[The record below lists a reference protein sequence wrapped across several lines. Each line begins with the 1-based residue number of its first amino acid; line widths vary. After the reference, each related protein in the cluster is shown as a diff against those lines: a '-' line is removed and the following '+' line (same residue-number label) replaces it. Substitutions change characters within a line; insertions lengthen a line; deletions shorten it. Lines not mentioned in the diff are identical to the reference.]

1 LKLIPARR
9 CSLLE
14 VKNVIVRYDTATIL
28 DEASLKVEKG
38 ELVGLVGPNG
48 AGKTTLLRAIAGLI
62 NWDREVLR
70 GTRKSEVTFEGSV
83 EFEGERI
90 DKLSAFEIAKKGVQL
105 CPQMGRPFVEM
116 TVKENLF
123 VGAYLCKDKKE
134 VNESLARVY
143 ELFPRLEE
151 RKSQLAGT
159 LSGGERQMLAVGR
172 SLMRRPKLMLVDEP
186 SSGLAPK
193 IKDDL
198 FKRVEEIYHELGVTI
213 LLAEQDI
220 SFAFALS
227 KRNYVMSRGHI
238 IAQGTA
244 EELLKDETIRKTYL
258 GM

>member
-1 LKLIPARR
+1 M
-9 CSLLE
+9 LE

-28 DEASLKVEKG
+28 DDASLTVEKG

-48 AGKTTLLRAIAGLI
+48 AGKTTLLRAIAGLM
-62 NWDREVLR
+62 NWDKEVLR
-70 GTRKSEVTFEGSV
+70 GTRKSDVTFEGSI
-83 EFEGERI
+83 EFEGEKI
-90 DKLSAFEIAKKGVQL
+90 NKLSAFQIAKKGLQL

-116 TVKENLF
+116 TVKENLLA
-123 VGAYLCKDKKE
+123 GAYLCKNHKE
-134 VNESLARVY
+134 VDESLVKVY
-143 ELFPRLEE
+143 ELFPRLKE
-151 RKSQLAGT
+151 RENQLSGT

-198 FKRVEEIYHELGVTI
+198 FKRVEEIYRELGVTI

>member
-1 LKLIPARR
+1 M
-9 CSLLE
+9 LE

-28 DEASLKVEKG
+28 DDASLTVEKG

-48 AGKTTLLRAIAGLI
+48 AGKTTLLRAIAGLM
-62 NWDREVLR
+62 NWDKEVLR
-70 GTRKSEVTFEGSV
+70 GTRKSDVTFEGSI
-83 EFEGERI
+83 EFEGENI
-90 DKLSAFEIAKKGVQL
+90 NKLSAFQIAQKGLQL

-116 TVKENLF
+116 TVKENLLA
-123 VGAYLCKDKKE
+123 GAYLCKNHKE
-134 VNESLARVY
+134 VDESLVKVY
-143 ELFPRLEE
+143 ELFPRLKE
-151 RKSQLAGT
+151 RENQLSGT

-198 FKRVEEIYHELGVTI
+198 FKRVEEIYRELGVTI

>member
-1 LKLIPARR
+1 M
-9 CSLLE
+9 LE
-14 VKNVIVRYDTATIL
+14 VKNVTVRYDTATIL
-28 DEASLKVEKG
+28 DEASLTVEKG

-48 AGKTTLLRAIAGLI
+48 AGKTTLLRTIAGLI
-62 NWDREVLR
+62 NWDKEVLR
-70 GTRKSEVTFEGSV
+70 GTRKSDVTFEGSI

-90 DKLSAFEIAKKGVQL
+90 DKLSAFEIAKKGLQL

-116 TVKENLF
+116 TVRDNLLA
-123 VGAYLCKDKKE
+123 GAYLCKDRKE
-134 VNESLARVY
+134 VNESLARVH
-143 ELFPRLEE
+143 ELFPRLKE
-151 RKSQLAGT
+151 REKQLSGT

-198 FKRVEEIYHELGVTI
+198 FKRMEEIYKELGVTI

-227 KRNYVMSRGHI
+227 KRNYVVSRGHI
-238 IAQGTA
+238 IAHGTA
-244 EELLKDETIRKTYL
+244 QELLSDETIRKTYL
-258 GM
+258 GL

>member
-1 LKLIPARR
+1 M
-9 CSLLE
+9 LE
-14 VKNVIVRYDTATIL
+14 VKNVSVKYDTATIL
-28 DEASLKVEKG
+28 DEASLNVQKG

-62 NWDREVLR
+62 NWDKEVLR
-70 GTRKSEVTFEGSV
+70 GTRKSDVTFEGTI

-90 DKLSAFEIAKKGVQL
+90 DKLTGFQIAQKGLQL

-116 TVKENLF
+116 TVKENLLA
-123 VGAYLCKDKKE
+123 GAYLCKDQKE
-134 VNESLARVY
+134 IAESLNRVY
-143 ELFPRLEE
+143 DLFPRLRE
-151 RKSQLAGT
+151 RENQISGT

-198 FKRVEEIYHELGVTI
+198 FKRVEEIYKELGVTI

-238 IAQGTA
+238 IAHGTA
-244 EELLKDETIRKTYL
+244 DELLKDETIRKTYL
-258 GM
+258 GL

>member
-1 LKLIPARR
+1 
-9 CSLLE
+9 LLE
-14 VKNVIVRYDTATIL
+14 VKDVIVRYDTATIL
-28 DEASLKVEKG
+28 DGASLKVGKG

-70 GTRKSEVTFEGSV
+70 GTRKSDVTFEGTI

-90 DKLSAFEIAKKGVQL
+90 DKLTGNQIAQKGLQL

-116 TVKENLF
+116 TVKDNLLA
-123 VGAYLCKDKKE
+123 GAYLCKNQKE
-134 VNESLARVY
+134 VDESLDRVY
-143 ELFPRLEE
+143 ELFPRLKE
-151 RKSQLAGT
+151 RENQISGT

-198 FKRVEEIYHELGVTI
+198 FKRVEEIYKELGVTI

-244 EELLKDETIRKTYL
+244 DELLKDETIRKTYL

>member
-1 LKLIPARR
+1 M
-9 CSLLE
+9 LE
-14 VKNVIVRYDTATIL
+14 VKNITVRYDTATIL
-28 DEASLKVEKG
+28 DEASLTVEKG
-38 ELVGLVGPNG
+38 EMVGLVGPNG
-48 AGKTTLLRAIAGLI
+48 AGKTTILRAIAGLI

-70 GTRKSEVTFEGSV
+70 GTRKSDVTFEGSI

-90 DKLSAFEIAKKGVQL
+90 DKLSAFQIAKRGLQL

-116 TVKENLF
+116 NVRDNLLA
-123 VGAYLCKDKKE
+123 GAYLCRNQKE
-134 VNESLARVY
+134 VDESLTRVY

-151 RKSQLAGT
+151 RKNQLSGT

-198 FKRVEEIYHELGVTI
+198 FKRVEDIYKELGVTI

-227 KRNYVMSRGHI
+227 KRNYVVSRGHI
-238 IAQGTA
+238 IAEGTA

-258 GM
+258 GL

>member
-1 LKLIPARR
+1 
-9 CSLLE
+9 LLE
-14 VKNVIVRYDTATIL
+14 VKNVTVKYDTATIL
-28 DEASLKVEKG
+28 DEASLRVEKG

-62 NWDREVLR
+62 NWDREMLR
-70 GTRKSEVTFEGSV
+70 GTKKSEVTFTGTI

-90 DKLSAFEIAKKGVQL
+90 ERLSAFQIAQKGIQL

-116 TVKENLF
+116 TVKENLLA
-123 VGAYLCKDKKE
+123 GAYLCKDRKE
-134 VNESLARVY
+134 IEQSLAKVY
-143 ELFPRLEE
+143 ELFPRLKE
-151 RKSQLAGT
+151 REKQLSGT

-198 FKRVEEIYHELGVTI
+198 FKRVEEIYRELGVTI

-238 IAQGTA
+238 IAHGTA
-244 EELLKDETIRKTYL
+244 EELLKDDTIRKTYL
-258 GM
+258 GL

>member
-1 LKLIPARR
+1 M
-9 CSLLE
+9 LE
-14 VKNVIVRYDTATIL
+14 VKNVTVRYDTATIL
-28 DEASLKVEKG
+28 DEASLTVEKG

-48 AGKTTLLRAIAGLI
+48 AGKTTILRAIAGLI
-62 NWDREVLR
+62 NWDKEVLR
-70 GTRKSEVTFEGSV
+70 GTRKSDVTFEGSI

-90 DKLSAFEIAKKGVQL
+90 DKLSAFQIAKKGLQL

-116 TVKENLF
+116 TVKENLLA
-123 VGAYLCKDKKE
+123 GAYLCKDQKE
-134 VNESLARVY
+134 IDESLVRVY

-151 RKSQLAGT
+151 RKKQLSGT

-172 SLMRRPKLMLVDEP
+172 SLMRRPKLLLVDEP

-198 FKRVEEIYHELGVTI
+198 FKRVEEIYKELGVTI

-220 SFAFALS
+220 SFAFSLS
-227 KRNYVMSRGHI
+227 KRNYVVSRGHI

-244 EELLKDETIRKTYL
+244 DELLKDETIRKTYL

>member
-1 LKLIPARR
+1 M
-9 CSLLE
+9 LE
-14 VKNVIVRYDTATIL
+14 AKNITVRYDTATIL
-28 DEASLKVEKG
+28 DEASLSVEKG

-62 NWDREVLR
+62 NWDKEILR
-70 GTRKSEVTFEGSV
+70 GTRKSDVTFEGSV
-83 EFEGERI
+83 EFDGERI
-90 DKLSAFEIAKKGVQL
+90 DKLPAFQIAQKGLQL

-116 TVKENLF
+116 TVKENLLA
-123 VGAYLCKDKKE
+123 GAYLCEDRRE
-134 VNESLARVY
+134 VDESLARVY

-151 RKSQLAGT
+151 RKNQLSGT

-198 FKRVEEIYHELGVTI
+198 FKRVEEIYKELGVTI

-220 SFAFALS
+220 SFAFNLS

-238 IAQGTA
+238 IAHGTSD
-244 EELLKDETIRKTYL
+244 ELLKDETIRKTYL

>member
-1 LKLIPARR
+1 
-9 CSLLE
+9 LLE
-14 VKNVIVRYDTATIL
+14 VKDVIVRYDTATIL
-28 DEASLKVEKG
+28 DGANLKVEKG

-70 GTRKSEVTFEGSV
+70 GTRKSDVTFEGTI

-90 DKLSAFEIAKKGVQL
+90 DKLTGFQIAKKGLQL

-116 TVKENLF
+116 TVKENLLA
-123 VGAYLCKDKKE
+123 GAYLCKNQKE
-134 VNESLARVY
+134 VAESLDRVY
-143 ELFPRLEE
+143 ELFPRLKE
-151 RKSQLAGT
+151 REKQISGT

-198 FKRVEEIYHELGVTI
+198 FKRVEEIYKELGVTI

-227 KRNYVMSRGHI
+227 KRNYVMSRGHM

-244 EELLKDETIRKTYL
+244 DELLKDETIRKTYL

>member
-1 LKLIPARR
+1 
-9 CSLLE
+9 LLE
-14 VKNVIVRYDTATIL
+14 VKDVIVRYDTATIL
-28 DEASLKVEKG
+28 DEASLTVEKG

-70 GTRKSEVTFEGSV
+70 GTRKSDVTFEGSV

-90 DKLSAFEIAKKGVQL
+90 DKLTGFQIAQKGLQL

-116 TVKENLF
+116 TVKDNLLA
-123 VGAYLCKDKKE
+123 GAYLCKNQKE
-134 VNESLARVY
+134 IDESLDRVY
-143 ELFPRLEE
+143 ELFPRLKE
-151 RKSQLAGT
+151 RANQISGT

-198 FKRVEEIYHELGVTI
+198 FKRVEEIYRELGVTI

-227 KRNYVMSRGHI
+227 RRNYVMSRGHV

-244 EELLKDETIRKTYL
+244 DELLKDETIRKTYL

>member
-1 LKLIPARR
+1 M
-9 CSLLE
+9 LE
-14 VKNVIVRYDTATIL
+14 AKNISVKYDTATIL
-28 DEASLKVEKG
+28 DDASLKVEKG

-70 GTRKSEVTFEGSV
+70 GTRKSDVAFEGTI

-90 DKLSAFEIAKKGVQL
+90 DRLPAFEIAKKGLQM

-116 TVKENLF
+116 TVRENLLA
-123 VGAYLCKDKKE
+123 GAYLCKDKEE
-134 VNESLARVY
+134 VDESLARVY
-143 ELFPRLEE
+143 ELFPRLKE
-151 RKSQLAGT
+151 RERQLSGT

-198 FKRVEEIYHELGVTI
+198 FKRVEEIYKELGVTI

-227 KRNYVMSRGHI
+227 KRNYVMSRGHV

-258 GM
+258 GL

>member
-1 LKLIPARR
+1 
-9 CSLLE
+9 LLE
-14 VKNVIVRYDTATIL
+14 AKDVVVRYDTATVL
-28 DEASLKVEKG
+28 DGATLKVEKG
-38 ELVGLVGPNG
+38 EFVGLVGPNG

-62 NWDREVLR
+62 TWDREVLK
-70 GTRKSEVTFEGSV
+70 GTKMEDVALEGSI

-90 DKLSAFEIAKKGVQL
+90 DRLPAPQIARKGIQL
-105 CPQMGRPFVEM
+105 CPQMGRPFPEM
-116 TVKENLF
+116 TVRDNLLA
-123 VGAYLCKDKKE
+123 GAYLCKDKKE
-134 VNESLARVY
+134 IDESLARVY
-143 ELFPRLEE
+143 ELFPRLKE
-151 RKSQLAGT
+151 RQKQVAGT

-193 IKDDL
+193 IKDEL
-198 FKRVEEIYHELGVTI
+198 FTRVEEIYRELGVTI

-244 EELLKDETIRKTYL
+244 KELLGDETIRKTYL
-258 GM
+258 GL

>member
-1 LKLIPARR
+1 
-9 CSLLE
+9 LLE
-14 VKNVIVRYDTATIL
+14 AKNVTVRYDTATVL

-38 ELVGLVGPNG
+38 ELVGLIGPNG

-70 GTRKSEVTFEGSV
+70 GTRKSDVTFEGSI
-83 EFEGERI
+83 EFEGEKI
-90 DKLSAFEIAKKGVQL
+90 NKLSAFEIAKRGLQL
-105 CPQMGRPFVEM
+105 CPQMGRPFSEM
-116 TVKENLF
+116 AVRDNLMA
-123 VGAYLCKDKKE
+123 GAYLCRDKKE
-134 VNESLARVY
+134 VDESLAKVY
-143 ELFPRLEE
+143 ELFPRLKE
-151 RKSQLAGT
+151 REKQLAGT

-172 SLMRRPKLMLVDEP
+172 SLMGRPKFMLVDEP

-198 FKRVEEIYHELGVTI
+198 IKRVGEIYRELGVTI

-244 EELLKDETIRKTYL
+244 QELLKDETIRKTYL
-258 GM
+258 GL

>member
-1 LKLIPARR
+1 
-9 CSLLE
+9 
-14 VKNVIVRYDTATIL
+14 
-28 DEASLKVEKG
+28 VEKG

-70 GTRKSEVTFEGSV
+70 GTRMSDVTFEGII

-90 DKLSAFEIAKKGVQL
+90 DRLSAFEIAKKGLQM

-116 TVKENLF
+116 TVKENLLA
-123 VGAYLCKDKKE
+123 GAYLCKDKNE
-134 VNESLARVY
+134 VEESLARVY
-143 ELFPRLEE
+143 ELFPRLKE
-151 RKSQLAGT
+151 RGKQLSGT

-198 FKRVEEIYHELGVTI
+198 FKRVEEIYNELGVTI

-220 SFAFALS
+220 SFAFNLS

-258 GM
+258 GL

>member
-1 LKLIPARR
+1 
-9 CSLLE
+9 LLE
-14 VKNVIVRYDTATIL
+14 VKNVSVKYDTATIL
-28 DEASLKVEKG
+28 DEASLKVEQG

-48 AGKTTLLRAIAGLI
+48 AGKTTLLRAVAGLI

-70 GTRKSEVTFEGSV
+70 GTRKSDVTFEGSI

-90 DKLSAFEIAKKGVQL
+90 DRLSAFEIAKRGLQL

-116 TVKENLF
+116 SVRDNLLA
-123 VGAYLCKDKKE
+123 GAYLCKDRKE
-134 VNESLARVY
+134 VAESLARVY
-143 ELFPRLEE
+143 ELFPRLQE
-151 RKSQLAGT
+151 RQKQLSGT

-198 FKRVEEIYHELGVTI
+198 FKRVEEIYKELGVTI

-227 KRNYVMSRGHI
+227 KRNYVVSRGHI

-244 EELLKDETIRKTYL
+244 DELLKDETIRKTYL

>member
-1 LKLIPARR
+1 
-9 CSLLE
+9 LLE
-14 VKNVIVRYDTATIL
+14 VKDVIVRYDTATIL
-28 DEASLKVEKG
+28 DGASLTVGKG

-70 GTRKSEVTFEGSV
+70 GTRKSDVTFEGTI

-90 DKLSAFEIAKKGVQL
+90 DKLTGNQIAQKGLQL

-116 TVKENLF
+116 TVKDNLLA
-123 VGAYLCKDKKE
+123 GAYLCKSQKE
-134 VNESLARVY
+134 VDDSLARVC
-143 ELFPRLEE
+143 ELFPRLKE
-151 RKSQLAGT
+151 RENQISGT

-198 FKRVEEIYHELGVTI
+198 FKRVEEIYKELGVTI

-220 SFAFALS
+220 GFTFALS

-238 IAQGTA
+238 IAHGTA
-244 EELLKDETIRKTYL
+244 DELLKDETIRKTYL

>member
-1 LKLIPARR
+1 M
-9 CSLLE
+9 LE
-14 VKNVIVRYDTATIL
+14 VKDVTVRYDTATIL
-28 DEASLKVEKG
+28 DGTSLTVEKG

-70 GTRKSEVTFEGSV
+70 GTRKSDVAFEGSI
-83 EFEGERI
+83 EFEGEKI
-90 DKLSAFEIAKKGVQL
+90 NKLSAFEIAKKGLQL
-105 CPQMGRPFVEM
+105 CPQMGRPFAEL
-116 TVKENLF
+116 TVKENLLA
-123 VGAYLCKDKKE
+123 GAYLCKNRKE
-134 VNESLARVY
+134 INESLARVY

-151 RKSQLAGT
+151 RKNQLSGT

-258 GM
+258 GL

>member
-1 LKLIPARR
+1 
-9 CSLLE
+9 LLD
-14 VKNVIVRYDTATIL
+14 VKNVSVKYDTATIL
-28 DEASLKVEKG
+28 DDANLKVETG

-62 NWDREVLR
+62 NWDKEVLR
-70 GTRKSEVTFEGSV
+70 GTRKSDVTFDGSI

-90 DKLSAFEIAKKGVQL
+90 DKLTGFQIAQKGLQL

-116 TVKENLF
+116 TVKDNLLA
-123 VGAYLCKDKKE
+123 GAYLCKDQKE
-134 VNESLARVY
+134 VAESLDRVY
-143 ELFPRLEE
+143 ELFPRLKE
-151 RKSQLAGT
+151 RENQISGT

-198 FKRVEEIYHELGVTI
+198 FKRVEEIYKELGVTI

-244 EELLKDETIRKTYL
+244 DELLKDETIRKTYL
-258 GM
+258 GL

>member
-1 LKLIPARR
+1 M
-9 CSLLE
+9 LE
-14 VKNVIVRYDTATIL
+14 VKNVVVRYDTATVL
-28 DEASLKVEKG
+28 DGASLMVEEG

-70 GTRKSEVTFEGSV
+70 GTRKSNVTFEGSI

-90 DKLSAFEIAKKGVQL
+90 DKLAAFEIAKRGLQL

-116 TVKENLF
+116 TVKENLLA
-123 VGAYLCKDKKE
+123 GAYLCKDKQE
-134 VNESLARVY
+134 VNEGLAKVY
-143 ELFPRLEE
+143 EMFPRLKE
-151 RKSQLAGT
+151 REKQLSGT

-172 SLMRRPKLMLVDEP
+172 SLMRQPKLMLVDEP

-193 IKDDL
+193 IKDEL

-220 SFAFALS
+220 SFAFDLS
-227 KRNYVMSRGHI
+227 KRNYVMSRGRI
-238 IAQGTA
+238 IAHGTA
-244 EELLKDETIRKTYL
+244 QELLGDETIRKTYL
-258 GM
+258 GL

>member
-1 LKLIPARR
+1 M
-9 CSLLE
+9 LE
-14 VKNVIVRYDTATIL
+14 VKNITVRYDTATIL
-28 DEASLKVEKG
+28 DDTSLTVEKG
-38 ELVGLVGPNG
+38 EMVGLVGPNG
-48 AGKTTLLRAIAGLI
+48 AGKTTILRAIAGLI
-62 NWDREVLR
+62 NWDREALR
-70 GTRKSEVTFEGSV
+70 GTRKSEVTFEGSI

-90 DKLSAFEIAKKGVQL
+90 DKLAAFEIAKRGLQL

-116 TVKENLF
+116 SVKDNLLA
-123 VGAYLCKDKKE
+123 GAYLCKNKKE

-143 ELFPRLEE
+143 ELFPRLKE
-151 RKSQLAGT
+151 RGKQLSGT

-198 FKRVEEIYHELGVTI
+198 FKRVEDIYKELGVTI

-227 KRNYVMSRGHI
+227 KRNYVVSRGHI

-244 EELLKDETIRKTYL
+244 EELLKDDTIRKTYL

>member
-1 LKLIPARR
+1 
-9 CSLLE
+9 LLE
-14 VKNVIVRYDTATIL
+14 VKNVSVKYDTATIL
-28 DEASLKVEKG
+28 DEASLKVEQG

-62 NWDREVLR
+62 NWDRQVLR
-70 GTRKSEVTFEGSV
+70 GTRKSDVTFEGTV

-90 DKLSAFEIAKKGVQL
+90 DKLTGNQIAQKGLQL

-116 TVKENLF
+116 TVKDNLLA
-123 VGAYLCKDKKE
+123 GAYLCKNQKE
-134 VNESLARVY
+134 VDESLDRVY
-143 ELFPRLEE
+143 ELFPRLKE
-151 RKSQLAGT
+151 RTNQISGT

-198 FKRVEEIYHELGVTI
+198 FKRVEEIYKELGVTI

-238 IAQGTA
+238 IAHGTA
-244 EELLKDETIRKTYL
+244 DELLKDETIRKTYL
-258 GM
+258 GL

>member
-1 LKLIPARR
+1 
-9 CSLLE
+9 LLD
-14 VKNVIVRYDTATIL
+14 VRNVIVRYDTATIL
-28 DEASLKVEKG
+28 DEASLTVEKG

-48 AGKTTLLRAIAGLI
+48 AGKTTLLRAVAGLI
-62 NWDREVLR
+62 NWDREMLR
-70 GTRKSEVTFEGSV
+70 GTRKSKVVFEGSV

-90 DKLSAFEIAKKGVQL
+90 DKLSASKIAQMGLQL

-116 TVKENLF
+116 TVRDNLLA
-123 VGAYLCKDKKE
+123 GAYLCGNRKE
-134 VNESLARVY
+134 VDQSLAKVY
-143 ELFPRLEE
+143 ELFPRLKE
-151 RKSQLAGT
+151 REKQLSGT

-186 SSGLAPK
+186 SSGLAPR

-198 FKRVEEIYHELGVTI
+198 FKRMEEIYHELGVTI

-258 GM
+258 GL

>member
-1 LKLIPARR
+1 
-9 CSLLE
+9 LLE
-14 VKNVIVRYDTATIL
+14 VKDVTVKYDTATIL
-28 DEASLKVEKG
+28 DEANLKVEKG

-70 GTRKSEVTFEGSV
+70 GTRKSDVTFEGSI

-90 DKLSAFEIAKKGVQL
+90 DKLSAFQIAQRGLQL

-116 TVKENLF
+116 TVRENLLA
-123 VGAYLCKDKKE
+123 GAYLCKDKKE
-134 VNESLARVY
+134 VDQSLTRVY
-143 ELFPRLEE
+143 ELFPRLKE
-151 RKSQLAGT
+151 REKQVSGT

-227 KRNYVMSRGHI
+227 KRNYVMSRGHV
-238 IAQGTA
+238 IAHGTA

-258 GM
+258 GL

>member
-1 LKLIPARR
+1 MLD
-9 CSLLE
+9 
-14 VKNVIVRYDTATIL
+14 VKDVVVRYDTATIL
-28 DEASLKVEKG
+28 DGASITVEKG

-62 NWDREVLR
+62 NWDRRMLR
-70 GTRKSEVTFEGSV
+70 GTRESDVTFEGTI

-90 DKLSAFEIAKKGVQL
+90 DRLSAFEIAKKGLQL

-116 TVKENLF
+116 TVRDNLLA
-123 VGAYLCKDKKE
+123 GAYLVKNEKE
-134 VNESLARVY
+134 VDESLAKVY
-143 ELFPRLEE
+143 ELFPRLRE
-151 RKSQLAGT
+151 RKNQLSGT

-172 SLMRRPKLMLVDEP
+172 SLMRRPRLMLVDEP

-198 FKRVEEIYHELGVTI
+198 FKRVEEIYKELGVTI

-238 IAQGTA
+238 IAQGTKDD
-244 EELLKDETIRKTYL
+244 LLKDETIRKTYL

>member
-1 LKLIPARR
+1 
-9 CSLLE
+9 LLE
-14 VKNVIVRYDTATIL
+14 VKDVTVRYDTATVL
-28 DEASLKVEKG
+28 DGASLTVEKG

-62 NWDREVLR
+62 NWDKEVLR
-70 GTRKSEVTFEGSV
+70 GTRMQDVTFEGSI
-83 EFEGERI
+83 EFEGEKI
-90 DKLSAFEIAKKGVQL
+90 NKLSAFEIAKKGLQL

-116 TVKENLF
+116 TVRENLLA
-123 VGAYLCKDKKE
+123 GAYLCQNKKE
-134 VNESLARVY
+134 VNESLARVH
-143 ELFPRLEE
+143 ELFPRLKE
-151 RKSQLAGT
+151 REKQLSGT

>member
-1 LKLIPARR
+1 
-9 CSLLE
+9 LLD
-14 VKNVIVRYDTATIL
+14 VKNVSVKYDTATIL
-28 DEASLKVEKG
+28 DEANLKVEKG

-70 GTRKSEVTFEGSV
+70 GTRKSDVTFEGTI

-90 DKLSAFEIAKKGVQL
+90 DKLTGFQIAQKGLQL

-116 TVKENLF
+116 TVKDNLLA
-123 VGAYLCKDKKE
+123 GAYLCKDKKE
-134 VNESLARVY
+134 IDESLARVY
-143 ELFPRLEE
+143 ELFPRLKE
-151 RKSQLAGT
+151 RENQVSGT

-198 FKRVEEIYHELGVTI
+198 FKRVEEIYRELGVTI

-238 IAQGTA
+238 IAQGTSD
-244 EELLKDETIRKTYL
+244 ELLKDETIRKTYL
-258 GM
+258 GL

>member
-1 LKLIPARR
+1 M
-9 CSLLE
+9 LE
-14 VKNVIVRYDTATIL
+14 AKNVSVKYDTATIL
-28 DEASLKVEKG
+28 DDANLRVEKG

-62 NWDREVLR
+62 NWDKEVLR
-70 GTRKSEVTFEGSV
+70 GTRMSDVTFEGTI

-90 DKLSAFEIAKKGVQL
+90 HGLSAFQIAKKGLQM

-116 TVKENLF
+116 TVKENLLA
-123 VGAYLCKDKKE
+123 GAYLCKDKRE
-134 VNESLARVY
+134 VDESLNRVY
-143 ELFPRLEE
+143 ELFPRLKE
-151 RKSQLAGT
+151 REKQLSGT

-198 FKRVEEIYHELGVTI
+198 FKRVEEIYKELGVTI

-220 SFAFALS
+220 SFAFNLS
-227 KRNYVMSRGHI
+227 KRNYVMSRGHV
-238 IAQGTA
+238 IAEGTA
-244 EELLKDETIRKTYL
+244 EELLRDETIRKTYL
-258 GM
+258 GL

>member
-1 LKLIPARR
+1 M
-9 CSLLE
+9 LE
-14 VKNVIVRYDTATIL
+14 VKNVTVRYDTATIL
-28 DEASLKVEKG
+28 DDASLKVEKG

-62 NWDREVLR
+62 NWDREILR
-70 GTRKSEVTFEGSV
+70 GTRKSEVIFEGRI

-90 DKLSAFEIAKKGVQL
+90 DRLSGFQIAKRGLQL

-116 TVKENLF
+116 SVKENLLA
-123 VGAYLCKDKKE
+123 GAYLCKDKKE
-134 VNESLARVY
+134 VDESLARVY
-143 ELFPRLEE
+143 DLFPRLKE
-151 RKSQLAGT
+151 RENQISGT

-198 FKRVEEIYHELGVTI
+198 FKRVEEIYKELGVTI

-227 KRNYVMSRGHI
+227 KRNYVVSRGHI
-238 IAQGTA
+238 IAHGTA
-244 EELLKDETIRKTYL
+244 DELLKDETIRKTYL
-258 GM
+258 GL